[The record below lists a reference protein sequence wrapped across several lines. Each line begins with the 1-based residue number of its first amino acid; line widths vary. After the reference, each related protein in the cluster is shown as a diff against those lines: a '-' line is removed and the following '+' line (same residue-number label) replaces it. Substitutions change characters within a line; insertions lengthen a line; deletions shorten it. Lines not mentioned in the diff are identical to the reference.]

1 MAKPAQDKPAGKVKL
16 TKAAL
21 NVLRLLLDGDLV
33 RLQGEENYVRAYTS
47 SAKMR
52 IHPRTMRFLEDNSL
66 AKKKDV
72 LTWSGFATGITSLG
86 RRALKESS
94 K

>member
-1 MAKPAQDKPAGKVKL
+1 MKKPAGKVKL

-21 NVLRLLLDGDLV
+21 NVLRLLLEGDLI
-33 RLQGEENYVRAYTS
+33 RLQGEENYVRAYSS

-52 IHPRTMRFLEDNSL
+52 INPRTMRLLKDNGL
-66 AKKKDV
+66 AKEKDV
-72 LTWSGFATGITSLG
+72 LTWSGFTIGITSRG

>member
-1 MAKPAQDKPAGKVKL
+1 MTPKPAGKVKL
-16 TKAAL
+16 TKAARTA
-21 NVLRLLLDGDLV
+21 LRLLLEGDLV

-47 SAKMR
+47 STKIR
-52 IHPRTMRFLEDNSL
+52 IHPRTMRFLEDNGL
-66 AKKKDV
+66 AKQKDV
-72 LTWSGFATGITSLG
+72 LTWSGFATAITALG

>member
-1 MAKPAQDKPAGKVKL
+1 MTPKPTGKVKL
-16 TKAAL
+16 TKAAR
-21 NVLRLLLDGDLV
+21 NALRLLLDGDLV

-52 IHPRTMRFLEDNSL
+52 IHPRTMRSLMESGL
-66 AKKKDV
+66 AKQKDV
-72 LTWSGFATGITSLG
+72 LTWSGFATAITPLG